1 MDPSRFQSHK
11 PQPPSTSITP
21 TESIEIS
28 IQNLIKSYK
37 TRQKW
42 EFFSGSTK
50 QTSNN
55 KPPWRNHLTAFL
67 ESTPVHIIAMILLLA
82 DLVMVVLELSK
93 TLVSCPKSRRINK
106 KVDMWYHWVG
116 IGILVILAMKSV
128 ALVVG
133 CGRSFFKRPGLV
145 ADGVVLI
152 GALVCEVLVEKVGVG
167 LIVVVS
173 LWRVLRVVESVFE
186 LSDAAIEVQIT
197 SILCQFE
204 LLKQENEKLR
214 GIVAE
219 KEKIIDE
226 LREEL
231 DKRV

>member
-1 MDPSRFQSHK
+1 MDSSEIKSQN
-11 PQPPSTSITP
+11 PQPPSTSITSI
-21 TESIEIS
+21 ESIEIS
-28 IQNLIKSYK
+28 IQNLIKSCK
-37 TRQKW
+37 RRQKW

-50 QTSNN
+50 QTSIN
-55 KPPWRNHLTAFL
+55 KSPWRNHLTGFL
-67 ESTPVHIIAMILLLA
+67 ESTPVHIIAIVLLLV

-93 TLVSCPKSRRINK
+93 TLVSCPKTRRINK

-116 IGILVILAMKSV
+116 IGILMILATKSV

-152 GALVCEVLVEKVGVG
+152 GALVCEVLMERVGVG

-186 LSDAAIEVQIT
+186 LSDAAIEVQIA
-197 SILCQFE
+197 SILCEFE
-204 LLKQENEKLR
+204 LLKEENEKLNR
-214 GIVAE
+214 VISE
-219 KEKIIDE
+219 KDKIIQE
-226 LREEL
+226 LQEEL